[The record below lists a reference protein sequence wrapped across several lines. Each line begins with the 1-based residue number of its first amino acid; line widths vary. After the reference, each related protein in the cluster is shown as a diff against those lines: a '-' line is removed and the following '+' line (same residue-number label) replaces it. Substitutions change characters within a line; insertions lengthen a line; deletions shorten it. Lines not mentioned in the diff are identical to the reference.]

1 MQCEV
6 VKLWKLWSCE
16 VVKKKTVY
24 DEFVRKVLMLFRLMI
39 LVIYFKKKIKE
50 IEDKIPDV
58 NKSITIDE
66 FNEFLG
72 AIFDERLKKR
82 I

>member
-16 VVKKKTVY
+16 VVKKTVY

-50 IEDKIPDV
+50 IENKIPDV
-58 NKSITIDE
+58 NKNITIDE

>member
-1 MQCEV
+1 
-6 VKLWKLWSCE
+6 
-16 VVKKKTVY
+16 
-24 DEFVRKVLMLFRLMI
+24 MLFRLMI

-50 IEDKIPDV
+50 IENKIPDA
-58 NKSITIDE
+58 NKNITIDE
-66 FNEFLG
+66 FNKFLG